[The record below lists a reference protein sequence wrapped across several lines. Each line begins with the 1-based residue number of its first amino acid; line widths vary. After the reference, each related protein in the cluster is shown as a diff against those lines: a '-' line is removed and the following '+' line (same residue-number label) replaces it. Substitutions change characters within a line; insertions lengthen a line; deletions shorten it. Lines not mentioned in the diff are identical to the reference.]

1 MPSREILRKWPAIL
15 VLIAFSTLAR
25 GQQNEAPAPLPRQL
39 PQRPVI
45 PAQRPAVVRPVQQL
59 PRPGVRQ
66 LPQQQQQQRPV
77 QQPGVRQQP
86 QIGVRRPVQP
96 GVQPQMGERRGLK
109 PGVGPRGQPGE
120 RGLGGRTIQN
130 VQFRGGGR
138 GQVSYRPNGKL
149 AGVHVNGLNI
159 DRGIHGGRK
168 VMAQRNGRTL
178 VSTGLHQGYVERPYL
193 NRGGRMYYQR
203 TYVAGGRA
211 YARAYRGY
219 DYHGARYYGYCPA
232 HYYHPAFYAWASR
245 PWARPVHYTPAAWG
259 WADAPWFTAYS
270 GYFTPYPAY
279 RAPAFWLTDFVIA
292 GNLQVGY
299 QSSVMVGQPPDSG
312 GGNEPPPDGSEI
324 DGNQTPINPQ
334 VKQAIAMEVEQ
345 QIGQEQVEAN
355 AQTQNPQGG
364 PQASQMPDALNPS
377 QRVFIVAS
385 DIDTALQT
393 GQECS
398 LSGGDVVQRTSDD
411 PDANQ
416 NVTATV
422 MSSKQGNCPSGQSV
436 MVSAQDLQE
445 MHNQFREK
453 IDEGLQ
459 TMAEQAGDAGL
470 PPPPDNGST
479 PGEVPPPA
487 PDAGAPAQLDAAQN
501 LADQIEGQVQS
512 GAATAM

>member
-1 MPSREILRKWPAIL
+1 MPTKKIISKWPAIL
-15 VLIAFSTLAR
+15 VLIGCSAIAS
-25 GQQNEAPAPLPRQL
+25 GQQNEAPAPLPRQI
-39 PQRPVI
+39 PQRPVV
-45 PAQRPAVVRPVQQL
+45 PAQRPAVNRPVQQQ

-66 LPQQQQQQRPV
+66 LPQQQQQQRPN
-77 QQPGVRQQP
+77 QQLGARQQP
-86 QIGVRRPVQP
+86 PGGVRRPVP
-96 GVQPQMGERRGLK
+96 PQVGERRRVPPGPGPGG
-109 PGVGPRGQPGE
+109 PGVRGP
-120 RGLGGRTIQN
+120 GGRTVQN

-138 GQVSYRPNGKL
+138 GQVTYRHGKL
-149 AGVHVNGLNI
+149 AGVSVNGLNI
-159 DRGIHGGRK
+159 NRGIHGGRK

-178 VSTGLHQGYVERPYL
+178 VSTGPHQGYVERPYL
-193 NRGGRMYYQR
+193 NRGGRTYYQR

-219 DYHGARYYGYCPA
+219 DYRGVRYYGYCPD
-232 HYYHPAFYAWASR
+232 HYYHSAFYSWAYR
-245 PWARPVHYTPAAWG
+245 PWGRQVAYSPAAWG
-259 WADAPWFTAYS
+259 WAGAPWFTAYG
-270 GYFTPYPAY
+270 GYFTPYTAY

-292 GNLQVGY
+292 ANLQVGY
-299 QSSVMVGQPPDSG
+299 QSSVVAGQPPDND

-334 VKQAIAMEVEQ
+334 VKQAIATEVEQ

-364 PQASQMPDALNPS
+364 PQAAQVPDALNPS
-377 QRVFIVAS
+377 QRVFIVSS
-385 DIDTALQT
+385 DIDTALET

-398 LSGGDVVQRTSDD
+398 LSGGDVVQRTSDN

-416 NVTATV
+416 NVTANV
-422 MSSKQGNCPSGQSV
+422 LSSKQGNCPSGQSV

-459 TMAEQAGDAGL
+459 TMAEQAGDAGM
-470 PPPPDNGST
+470 PPPPENGTT
-479 PGEVPPPA
+479 PGEVPPPT
-487 PDAGAPAQLDAAQN
+487 PDAAAPTQLDAAQN

-512 GAATAM
+512 GAATSM